1 MSSLSEEDYSWQ
13 RFELLL
19 VTPAFQEKVRLFRKK
34 WNIPENGMEQKDDVV
49 NQWIKSTQKRSG
61 YPKDIET
68 MLREF
73 KLALHYKS
81 RLIPYLLFG
90 KVSEDDKSSRVSI
103 FSESPKGGTDRLYL
117 EIFRD
122 TRLQDIQEKW
132 LDIELQQVMMFGR
145 PERKREKAA
154 KNFERDKRI
163 YELKC
168 LGKKSTEIGTIIKE
182 EFGGRKLCYDEVNKI
197 HSKMQKRVN
206 MA

>member
-19 VTPAFQEKVRLFRKK
+19 VTPTFQEKVRLFRKK
-34 WNIPENGMEQKDDVV
+34 WHIPENGMEQKNDVV
-49 NQWIKSTQKRSG
+49 NQWIESAQKRSG
-61 YPKDIET
+61 YPEDIET

-90 KVSEDDKSSRVSI
+90 KVSENDKSSRVRM
-103 FSESPKGGTDRLYL
+103 FSESPEGGTNRLYL

-197 HSKMQKRVN
+197 HSKMQKRAN